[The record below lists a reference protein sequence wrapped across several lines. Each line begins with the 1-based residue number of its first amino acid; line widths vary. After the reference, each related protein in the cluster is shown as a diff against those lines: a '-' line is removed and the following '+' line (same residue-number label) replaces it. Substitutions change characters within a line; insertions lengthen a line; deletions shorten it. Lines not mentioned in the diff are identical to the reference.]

1 MKNKLQLLLALL
13 LFSLLSG
20 WIKPGIAATIS
31 KNDNKN
37 FIKDEMKWREKRDKQ
52 MHSQNSWL
60 TITGLYWLKEGENS
74 FGTDPA
80 NKIILPQDS
89 APLLAGKFIFNKGI
103 ITVVTQLGVNLKVQ
117 NIPITRKILKTDDSG
132 KPDIIALND
141 LRMWVIKRSGKYAI
155 RLRDL
160 NTRAYKNYQKL
171 DFFPPSEKYKIV
183 ADFIPYSNP
192 KKVTVNTEIG
202 TKSQM
207 SSPGYVKFKINSQ
220 EFQLEAFSGDLKKLF
235 FIFKDETNGKD
246 TYEASR
252 FMESKLLDEGKVDL
266 NFNRAYNPP
275 CAFTPYATCP
285 LPPPQNYLK
294 IRIEA
299 GEKKYRSKVKDKLK

>member
-13 LFSLLSG
+13 LFSLLLG

-52 MHSQNSWL
+52 MRSQDSWL
-60 TITGLYWLKEGENS
+60 TIAGLYWLKEGENS

-89 APLLAGKFIFNKGI
+89 APLLAGKFLFNKGI
-103 ITVVTQLGVNLKVQ
+103 ITVVTQLGVILKVQ
-117 NIPITRKILKTDDSG
+117 NIPITHKILKTYDSG

-155 RLRDL
+155 RLRYL

-171 DFFPPSEKYKIV
+171 DYFPPSEKYKIV

-220 EFQLEAFSGDLKKLF
+220 EFQLEAFNGDSKKLF

-252 FMESKLLDEGKVDL
+252 FMESNLLDGGKVDL

-294 IRIEA
+294 ICIEA